1 MPETM
6 LQASNASEL
15 DAALAAIDTDVP
27 LRSERRT
34 KQHTERYA
42 CVHLLATFP
51 LSTWTFPLR
60 VVHGDRPD
68 FVVQQASRWI
78 GIEHVEA
85 VSENEAHASFL
96 REKRLGPD
104 AYFIQPAT
112 PGERK
117 RRAARLR
124 AEIEANEVG
133 EPWEGGSAEQQWAEA
148 MAYFIRDK
156 VQTSQ
161 IPGFQRFPE
170 NWLLI
175 YDNWPLP
182 VIKPERAA
190 QKLVTHAALA
200 KGLEG
205 FGRILILDDA
215 TLWDFAPYGLTIRPL
230 VRPASGFHEEGP
242 SKAYSPQPTPD
253 RSKRA

>member
-1 MPETM
+1 MPESL

-15 DAALAAIDTDVP
+15 HAALAVIDTDVP

-42 CVHLLATFP
+42 CVHLLATLP
-51 LSTWTFPLR
+51 AATWTFPLR
-60 VVHGDRPD
+60 VIHGDRPD
-68 FVVQQASRWI
+68 FVVQQASHWI

-96 REKRLGPD
+96 REKGLGPD
-104 AYFIQPAT
+104 VYFIQPAV
-112 PGERK
+112 PGERRK
-117 RRAARLR
+117 RAARLR
-124 AEIEANEVG
+124 VEIETDEAG
-133 EPWEGGSAEQQWAEA
+133 EPWVGDGAEQQWADV
-148 MAYFIRDK
+148 MAYFIRGK

-161 IPGFQRFPE
+161 IPGFERFPE

-182 VIKPERAA
+182 VIKPDRAA
-190 QKLVTHAALA
+190 EKLLAHAALA
-200 KGLEG
+200 EGLNV

-215 TLWDFAPYGLTIRPL
+215 TLWDFGPHGLNILPLIR
-230 VRPASGFHEEGP
+230 R
-242 SKAYSPQPTPD
+242 
-253 RSKRA
+253 RAQAAGQSA